1 MIVIRVVN
9 ILKIEDYIR
18 SSWEGDGKL
27 EKFYDKSLAKR
38 TLEGM
43 VKDTSRKIRD
53 MMEQDEQLSLLGIE
67 VNRTPMGFL
76 IISEKLSV
84 FYSFGVNAKYRS
96 KEILTAI
103 FEYVKVKLKYNF
115 YSVMYEY
122 NTRAINW
129 LQKCGME
136 VDPLYKPSHDTIYL
150 KYDICQ

>member
-1 MIVIRVVN
+1 MIVIRAVN
-9 ILKIEDYIR
+9 VLKLEDYIR
-18 SSWEGDGKL
+18 CAWEGDLDL
-27 EKFYDKSLAKR
+27 EKFYDKSLTKR
-38 TLEGM
+38 SLEGM

-67 VNRTPMGFL
+67 LDRTPIGFL
-76 IISEKLSV
+76 IFSEKLSL

-103 FEYVKVKLKYNF
+103 FKYVKAKLNYNF

-122 NTRAINW
+122 NIRAINW

-136 VDPLYKPSHDTIYL
+136 IDPLYKPSDDTIYL
-150 KYDICQ
+150 KYDVCQ

>member
-1 MIVIRVVN
+1 MIVLKSVN
-9 ILKIEDYIR
+9 ALKIEDYINCA
-18 SSWEGDGKL
+18 WDGDEKL
-27 EKFYDKSLAKR
+27 EKYYDRSLTR
-38 TLEGM
+38 RNLDGM

-67 VNRTPMGFL
+67 LDRTPIGFL
-76 IISEKLSV
+76 IFSEKLSL

-103 FEYVKVKLKYNF
+103 FKYVKAKLNYNF

-122 NTRAINW
+122 NIRAINW

-136 VDPLYKPSHDTIYL
+136 IDPLYKPSDDTIYL
-150 KYDICQ
+150 KYDVCQ